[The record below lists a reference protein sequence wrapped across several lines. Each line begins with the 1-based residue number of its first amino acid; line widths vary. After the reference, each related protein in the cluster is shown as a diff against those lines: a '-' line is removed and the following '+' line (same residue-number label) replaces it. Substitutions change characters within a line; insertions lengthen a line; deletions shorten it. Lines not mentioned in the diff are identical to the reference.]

1 MIPLFR
7 QLRQRLFQEKKISD
21 YLGYALGE
29 IVLVVIGILI
39 ALSINNW
46 NEGRKDRKTEGA
58 YYCKLLADFE
68 LDRTNI
74 QTLYAESEYKIATSK
89 QLLIDLEGMQKDK
102 AFLIDNYIQSL
113 RTNVFVP
120 SKATISEIISSGNLN
135 LLTLDVFKDRLL
147 RYYAELDKYLYQLE
161 INRTQTLDK
170 AFSYENELIL
180 GYQYGDYVQRSLGPE
195 ILSFLPDSDW
205 HLNKEDPY
213 FKQFQNDLV
222 FFVIMSEREKQ
233 HFDNILKEMDP
244 LFTQLHELCSG
255 DSSKPY

>member
-1 MIPLFR
+1 MIQLFR
-7 QLRQRLFQEKKISD
+7 KLRHRLLREKKITG
-21 YLGYALGE
+21 YIGYAIGE
-29 IVLVVIGILI
+29 IVLVVIGILL

-46 NEGRKDRKTEGA
+46 NEERKDRRTEAA

-68 LDRTNI
+68 RDLRNI
-74 QTLYAESEYKIATSK
+74 RTLYEESEYKIATSK
-89 QLLIDLEGMQKDK
+89 QLLIDLEQMQKDK
-102 AFLIDNYIQSL
+102 AYLINQYIQSL

-135 LLTLDVFKDRLL
+135 ILTREVLKDQLL

-180 GYQYGDYVQRSLGPE
+180 GYQLADYVQGTLGPE
-195 ILSFLPDSDW
+195 ILSFLPDSEW
-205 HLNKEDPY
+205 HMDKEDPY

-233 HFDNILKEMDP
+233 HFDNILNEMDP
-244 LFTQLHELCSG
+244 LYTQLQDLCQSQT
-255 DSSKPY
+255 